1 MKWLEYIDAEEVKKA
16 ITTLQQP
23 EDVFE
28 IRVIGTTKKDI
39 LSGYFRDADTLLAA
53 LDTIDL
59 RQRNVYITLGKVK
72 EECFARSQSERFL
85 KNPQTSSDSEIISYR
100 WLFIDFDPVRSAGI
114 SSSDQEL
121 LVAEAMAEEVRC
133 YLRELNFEEPVYALS
148 GNGYHLLYRIDIPN
162 DEQGRDLVAKCLK
175 ALSEIFDTEKVKID
189 TSNSNPSRI
198 CKLHGTLAQKGRS
211 TKDRPHRMSR
221 IMSSPDPVKVCSRE
235 ALQQLAN
242 KVQETAPKPMTTVP
256 RPRKEFD
263 LIDFMSRHGMT
274 YKEGSTGRG
283 RMFMLDECP
292 FDPSHK
298 DGDAKIFLYPDGAIA
313 FKCHHN
319 SCQRYRWQDVREK
332 FEPGV
337 YDREVNQLDDDR
349 YDEGYK
355 QHRIVVA
362 AEKALQKTK
371 QKKQTKIRK
380 LKNAAKLLSENHPE
394 PIVFI
399 GCESEVPLLTEGT
412 CILSAKPKLGK
423 SWFAL
428 SMCLALAN
436 GDDFLGYKT
445 RKCSTLY
452 LDLETSA
459 ALQQKRI
466 RKALKGAKPPSNF
479 YIDGETNKLD
489 DGFVE
494 QIEAYL
500 EEDPHIGVVVVDV
513 FQVIRTG
520 NKSIKETEYEHAY
533 RDITPLNELANKR
546 HIAIILVCHDRKA
559 VDPDDPFSNILGST
573 GLQGAAAQMI
583 VMYRKSKDRPIHVS
597 VKSKTVDGLPELD
610 LKFENAVWEVVENA
624 DDPDAERKRILEQYR
639 SSEIREAVLRVIEG
653 DGRWSGRAGELIIA
667 SADMDFGLTYPA
679 KEIGSFLSRNIGNF
693 LAEDGVHVKFVSN
706 GTGGRTYK
714 IWKSSL
720 VTVDTVDEN

>member
-1 MKWLEYIDAEEVKKA
+1 
-16 ITTLQQP
+16 
-23 EDVFE
+23 
-28 IRVIGTTKKDI
+28 
-39 LSGYFRDADTLLAA
+39 
-53 LDTIDL
+53 
-59 RQRNVYITLGKVK
+59 
-72 EECFARSQSERFL
+72 
-85 KNPQTSSDSEIISYR
+85 
-100 WLFIDFDPVRSAGI
+100 
-114 SSSDQEL
+114 
-121 LVAEAMAEEVRC
+121 
-133 YLRELNFEEPVYALS
+133 
-148 GNGYHLLYRIDIPN
+148 
-162 DEQGRDLVAKCLK
+162 
-175 ALSEIFDTEKVKID
+175 
-189 TSNSNPSRI
+189 
-198 CKLHGTLAQKGRS
+198 
-211 TKDRPHRMSR
+211 MSR
-221 IMSSPDPVKVCSRE
+221 ILSAPDPCKVCTRE
-235 ALQQLAN
+235 TLQALAG
-242 KVQETAPKPMTTVP
+242 KVQEPAQTPKTTVP
-256 RPRKEFD
+256 VPRKEFD
-263 LIDFMSRHGMT
+263 LVDFMQRNGMT
-274 YKEGSTGRG
+274 YTEGSTGRG
-283 RMFMLDECP
+283 KMFLLDECP
-292 FDPSHK
+292 FDASHK
-298 DGDAKIFLYPDGAIA
+298 NGDAKIFQYPDGAIA

-319 SCQRYRWQDVREK
+319 SCRSYKWQDVREK
-332 FEPGV
+332 FEPGA
-337 YDREVNQLDDDR
+337 YDREINQQNDER

-355 QHRIVVA
+355 QHSLAVA
-362 AEKALQKTK
+362 SERETQKPK
-371 QKKQTKIRK
+371 QKKAAKIRK

-466 RKALKGAKPPSNF
+466 RKALKGAKPPGNF

-489 DGFVE
+489 AGFVE

-500 EEDPHIGVVVVDV
+500 EEDPNIGVVVVDV

-610 LKFENAVWEVVENA
+610 LKFENAEWEVVENA
-624 DDPDAERKRILEQYR
+624 DNPEAERSRLLEQYR
-639 SSEIREAVLRVIEG
+639 GSEIREAVLRVLENG
-653 DGRWSGRAGELIIA
+653 GVWDGRAGELIVA

-679 KEIGSFLSRNIGNF
+679 KEIGSFLSNNVGRF
-693 LAEDGVHVKFVSN
+693 MAEDGIHVDRYKP
-706 GTGGRTYK
+706 GGSQTTSYRYK
-714 IWKSSL
+714 IWK
-720 VTVDTVDEN
+720 

>member
-23 EDVFE
+23 DDVFE

-39 LSGYFRDADTLLAA
+39 LSGYFRDADTLLSA

-72 EECFARSQSERFL
+72 EECFARAQSERFL

-121 LVAEAMAEEVRC
+121 LVAETMAEEVRC
-133 YLRELNFEEPVYALS
+133 YLREMGFEEPVYALS
-148 GNGYHLLYRIDIPN
+148 GNGYHLLYHIDIPN

-211 TKDRPHRMSR
+211 TKERPHRMSR
-221 IMSSPDPVKVCSRE
+221 ILSAPDPCKVCNRE
-235 ALQQLAN
+235 TLQALAG
-242 KVQETAPKPMTTVP
+242 KVQEPAQAPKTTVP
-256 RPRKEFD
+256 MPRKDFD
-263 LIDFMSRHGMT
+263 LVDFMRRNGMT
-274 YKEGSTGRG
+274 YTEGSTGRG
-283 RMFMLDECP
+283 KMFLLDECP
-292 FDPSHK
+292 FDASHK
-298 DGDAKIFLYPDGAIA
+298 NGDAKIFQYPDGAIA

-319 SCQRYRWQDVREK
+319 SCQSYKWQDVREK
-332 FEPGV
+332 FEPGA
-337 YDREVNQLDDDR
+337 YDRETSNQDDER
-349 YDEGYK
+349 YDAGYL
-355 QHRIVVA
+355 QHSITAA
-362 AEKALQKTK
+362 AERALKKPK
-371 QKKQTKIRK
+371 QKKTTKIRK
-380 LKNAAKLLSENHPE
+380 LKSASKLLSENHPE
-394 PIVFI
+394 PVVFI

-428 SMCLALAN
+428 AMCLALAN

-479 YIDGETNKLD
+479 YIEGETNKLD

-500 EEDPHIGVVVVDV
+500 NEDPNIGLVVVDV

-520 NKSIKETEYEHAY
+520 NKSRQETEYEHAY
-533 RDITPLNELANKR
+533 RDISPLNELANRK

-559 VDPDDPFSNILGST
+559 VDPDDPFANILGST

-583 VMYRKSKDRPIHVS
+583 VMHRKSKDKPIHVS
-597 VKSKTVDGLPELD
+597 VKSKTVDGLPELN
-610 LKFENAVWEVVENA
+610 LKFENAEWEVVDNA
-624 DDPDAERKRILEQYR
+624 DDPDAERARLMEQYQN
-639 SSEIREAVLRVIEG
+639 SEIRQAILRVTED
-653 DGRWSGRAGELIIA
+653 DGHWDGRAGDLIAA
-667 SADMDFGLTYPA
+667 SADYDFGLTASP
-679 KEIGSFLSRNIGNF
+679 KEIGSFLSNNIGRF
-693 LAEDGVHVKFVSN
+693 LAGDGIHVERYKP
-706 GTGGRTYK
+706 GGSATTSYRYK
-714 IWKSSL
+714 VWK
-720 VTVDTVDEN
+720 

>member
-1 MKWLEYIDAEEVKKA
+1 MKWLEYIDAEEVKRA

-23 EDVFE
+23 DDVFE

-39 LSGYFRDADTLLAA
+39 LSGYFRDADTLLSA

-121 LVAEAMAEEVRC
+121 LVAETMAEEVRC
-133 YLRELNFEEPVYALS
+133 YLREMGFEEPVYALS

-211 TKDRPHRMSR
+211 TKERPHRMSR
-221 IMSSPDPVKVCSRE
+221 ILSAPDHCKVCTRE
-235 ALQQLAN
+235 ALQTLAG
-242 KVQETAPKPMTTVP
+242 KIQETAPTQKTTVP
-256 RPRKEFD
+256 MPRKEFD
-263 LIDFMSRHGMT
+263 LIDFMRRNGMT
-274 YKEGSTGRG
+274 YTEGSTGRG
-283 RMFMLDECP
+283 KMFLLDECP
-292 FDPSHK
+292 FDASHK
-298 DGDAKIFLYPDGAIA
+298 NGDAKIFQYPDGAIA

-319 SCQRYRWQDVREK
+319 SCQSYKWQDVREK
-332 FEPGV
+332 FEPGA
-337 YDREVNQLDDDR
+337 YDRETSNQDDER
-349 YDEGYK
+349 YDAGYL
-355 QHRIVVA
+355 QHSITAA
-362 AEKALQKTK
+362 AERALKKPK
-371 QKKQTKIRK
+371 QKKTTKIRK
-380 LKNAAKLLSENHPE
+380 LKSASKLLSENHPE
-394 PIVFI
+394 PVVFI

-428 SMCLALAN
+428 AMCLALAN

-479 YIDGETNKLD
+479 YIEGETNKLD

-500 EEDPHIGVVVVDV
+500 NEDPNIGLVVVDV

-520 NKSIKETEYEHAY
+520 NKSRQETEYEHAY
-533 RDITPLNELANKR
+533 RDISPLNELANRK

-559 VDPDDPFSNILGST
+559 VDPDDPFANILGST

-583 VMYRKSKDRPIHVS
+583 VMHRKSKDKPIHVS
-597 VKSKTVDGLPELD
+597 VKSKTVDGLPELN
-610 LKFENAVWEVVENA
+610 LKFENAEWEVVDNA
-624 DDPDAERKRILEQYR
+624 DDPDAERARLMEQYQN
-639 SSEIREAVLRVIEG
+639 SEIRQAILRVTED
-653 DGRWSGRAGELIIA
+653 DGHWDGRAGDLIAA
-667 SADMDFGLTYPA
+667 SADYDFGLTASP
-679 KEIGSFLSRNIGNF
+679 KEIGSFLSNNIGRF
-693 LAEDGVHVKFVSN
+693 LAGDGIHVERYKP
-706 GTGGRTYK
+706 GGSATTSYRYK
-714 IWKSSL
+714 VWK
-720 VTVDTVDEN
+720 

>member
-23 EDVFE
+23 DDVFE

-39 LSGYFRDADTLLAA
+39 LSGYFRDADTLLSA

-72 EECFARSQSERFL
+72 EECFARAQSERFL

-121 LVAEAMAEEVRC
+121 LVAETMAEEVRC
-133 YLRELNFEEPVYALS
+133 YLREMGFEEPVYALS

-221 IMSSPDPVKVCSRE
+221 ILSAPDPCKVCNRE
-235 ALQQLAN
+235 TLQALAG
-242 KVQETAPKPMTTVP
+242 KVQEPAQEPKTTVP
-256 RPRKEFD
+256 MPRKDFD
-263 LIDFMSRHGMT
+263 LVDFMRRNGMT
-274 YKEGSTGRG
+274 YTEGSTGRG
-283 RMFMLDECP
+283 KMFLLDECP
-292 FDPSHK
+292 FDASHK
-298 DGDAKIFLYPDGAIA
+298 NGDAKIFQYPDGAIA

-319 SCQRYRWQDVREK
+319 SCQSYKWQDVREK
-332 FEPGV
+332 FEPGA
-337 YDREVNQLDDDR
+337 YDRETSNQDDER
-349 YDEGYK
+349 YDAGYL
-355 QHRIVVA
+355 QHSITAA
-362 AEKALQKTK
+362 AERALKKPK
-371 QKKQTKIRK
+371 QKKTTKIRK
-380 LKNAAKLLSENHPE
+380 LKSASKLLSENHPE
-394 PIVFI
+394 PVVFI

-428 SMCLALAN
+428 AMCLALAN

-479 YIDGETNKLD
+479 YIEGETNKLD

-500 EEDPHIGVVVVDV
+500 NEDPNIGLVVVDV

-520 NKSIKETEYEHAY
+520 NKSRQETEYEHAY
-533 RDITPLNELANKR
+533 RDISPLNELANRK

-559 VDPDDPFSNILGST
+559 VDPDDPFANILGST

-583 VMYRKSKDRPIHVS
+583 VMHRKSKDKPIHVS
-597 VKSKTVDGLPELD
+597 VKSKTVDGLPELN
-610 LKFENAVWEVVENA
+610 LKFENAEWEVVDNA
-624 DDPDAERKRILEQYR
+624 DDPDAERARLMEQYQN
-639 SSEIREAVLRVIEG
+639 SEIRQAILRVTED
-653 DGRWSGRAGELIIA
+653 DGHWDGRAGDLIAA
-667 SADMDFGLTYPA
+667 SADYDFGLTASP
-679 KEIGSFLSRNIGNF
+679 KEIGSFLSNNIGRF
-693 LAEDGVHVKFVSN
+693 LAGDGIHVERYKP
-706 GTGGRTYK
+706 GGSATTSYRYK
-714 IWKSSL
+714 VWK
-720 VTVDTVDEN
+720 